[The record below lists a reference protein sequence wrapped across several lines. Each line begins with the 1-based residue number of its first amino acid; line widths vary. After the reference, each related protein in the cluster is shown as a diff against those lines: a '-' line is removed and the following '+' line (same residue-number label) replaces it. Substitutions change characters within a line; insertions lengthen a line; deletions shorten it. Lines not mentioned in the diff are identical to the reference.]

1 MAKINVRSPFYVN
14 LTATRLTS
22 VDMELWVYTGTQTT
36 DRTSSNGSF
45 FQLTSTAVY
54 TYASNTSNVTF
65 EVSEIAKDFI
75 QQNFTGDYYN
85 NNVWIDYRTRNY
97 IGGVAQ
103 SFTSWSSY
111 RGFYGYG
118 YFQDGANP
126 SLELGWLQSN
136 LIILKSP
143 TEPLKIPVD
152 TELVNNVSF
161 YENGVLVYS
170 HDVTSSVESDQQI
183 EYIQSDGSSFVD
195 LESRVIADG
204 GVYESSYCI
213 DAFEGSANFD
223 ADTVYINSISGDV
236 TVVKIKN
243 IEECKYEPMK
253 LTFENRF
260 GALQDLWFFKR
271 TNKTLST
278 KKEMFKRNISVNGA
292 YNVSNH
298 QAKILT
304 KNGSE
309 KLSLN
314 TGFYPEIYNDIF
326 KEVQLSEDVWITINN
341 QVLPINVESSGVE
354 YKTQLND
361 KLINYTVDVSF
372 AFDTINNIR

>member
-14 LTATRLTS
+14 LTANRLTE

-36 DRTSSNGSF
+36 DRNSNNGTF
-45 FQLTSTAVY
+45 FKLNSTAV
-54 TYASNTSNVTF
+54 SDNCTF
-65 EVSEIAKDFI
+65 EISEIAKDFI

-85 NNVWIDYRTRNY
+85 NNVWVDYRTRNY

-103 SFTSWSSY
+103 SYTSWSSY

-126 SLELGWLQSN
+126 SLNSGWLQSN
-136 LIILKSP
+136 LTILKSP
-143 TEPLKIPVD
+143 TEPLKIPID

-161 YENGVLVYS
+161 YEDNELVYS
-170 HDVTSSVESDQQI
+170 KDITSSLESNEQI
-183 EYIQSDGSSFVD
+183 EYIQSDGSSFIGFK
-195 LESRVIADG
+195 ERVLADG
-204 GVYESSYCI
+204 GVYQSSNCI
-213 DAFEGSANFD
+213 SYLEGEIPFD
-223 ADTVYINSISGDV
+223 ADTVYINSISGGV

-278 KKEMFKRNISVNGA
+278 KKEMFKRNIIVNGT

-314 TGFYPEIYNDIF
+314 TGFYPELYNDIF
-326 KEVQLSEDVWITINN
+326 KELQLSEDVWITINN
-341 QVLPINVESSGVE
+341 QVLPINIESSGVE

>member
-14 LTATRLTS
+14 LTANRLTE
-22 VDMELWVYTGTQTT
+22 VEMELWVYTGTKTT
-36 DRTSSNGSF
+36 DRNSNNGTF
-45 FQLTSTAVY
+45 FKLNSTAV
-54 TYASNTSNVTF
+54 SDNCTF
-65 EVSEIAKDFI
+65 EISEIAKDFI

-85 NNVWIDYRTRNY
+85 NNVWVDYRTRNY

-103 SFTSWSSY
+103 SYTSWSSY

-126 SLELGWLQSN
+126 SLNLGWLQSN
-136 LIILKSP
+136 LTILKSP
-143 TEPLKIPVD
+143 TEPLKIPID

-161 YENGVLVYS
+161 YEDNELVYS
-170 HDVTSSVESDQQI
+170 KDITSSLESNEQI
-183 EYIQSDGSSFVD
+183 EYIQSDGSSFIGFK
-195 LESRVIADG
+195 ERVLADG
-204 GVYESSYCI
+204 GVYQSSNCI
-213 DAFEGSANFD
+213 SYLEGEIPFD

-278 KKEMFKRNISVNGA
+278 KKEMFKRNIIVNGA

-298 QAKILT
+298 QEKILT

-314 TGFYPEIYNDIF
+314 TGFYPELYNDIF
-326 KEVQLSEDVWITINN
+326 KELQLSEDVWITINN
-341 QVLPINVESSGVE
+341 QILPINIESSGVE

-361 KLINYTVDVSF
+361 KLINYTIDISF

>member
-14 LTATRLTS
+14 LTANRLTE
-22 VDMELWVYTGTQTT
+22 VDMELWIYTGTKTT
-36 DRTSSNGSF
+36 DRNSNNGTF
-45 FQLTSTAVY
+45 FKLNSTAV
-54 TYASNTSNVTF
+54 SDNCTF
-65 EVSEIAKDFI
+65 EISEIAKDFI

-85 NNVWIDYRTRNY
+85 NNVWVDYRTRNY

-103 SFTSWSSY
+103 SYTSWSSY

-126 SLELGWLQSN
+126 SLNLGWLQSN
-136 LIILKSP
+136 LTILKSP
-143 TEPLKIPVD
+143 TEPLKIPID

-161 YENGVLVYS
+161 YEDNELVYS
-170 HDVTSSVESDQQI
+170 KDITSSLESNEQI
-183 EYIQSDGSSFVD
+183 EYIQSDGSSFIGFK
-195 LESRVIADG
+195 ERVLADG
-204 GVYESSYCI
+204 GVYQSSNCI
-213 DAFEGSANFD
+213 SYLEGEIPFD

-278 KKEMFKRNISVNGA
+278 KKEMFKRNIIVNGA

-314 TGFYPEIYNDIF
+314 TGFYPELYNDIF
-326 KEVQLSEDVWITINN
+326 KELQLSEDVWITINN
-341 QVLPINVESSGVE
+341 QILPINIESSGVE

-361 KLINYTVDVSF
+361 KLINYTIDISF